1 MGLDMYLIASSYSNS
16 VRKGGVNFPKELEQ
30 FKEDFNY
37 CTNEYSIGYWR
48 KFNALHSFIVNEF
61 ADGEDNCQ
69 RIYLNEESIQKIL
82 KVLKEVKES
91 FKDAKIIKQEND
103 YIVYDNPMAKELLP
117 TQEGFFFGSTEYD
130 NYYLEDVDYSINL
143 FEKVLKLIEE
153 YDYDIY
159 YQASW

>member
-1 MGLDMYLIASSYSNS
+1 MGLDMYLIASSYSSS
-16 VRKGGVNFPKELEQ
+16 VRKGGVKFPKELEQ

-37 CTNEYSIGYWR
+37 CRKEYSIGYWR

-69 RIYLNEESIQKIL
+69 RIYLNDEDIEKIL
-82 KVLKEVKES
+82 NVLKEVKES
-91 FKDAKIIKQEND
+91 FKDAKIIKQEDN
-103 YIVYDNPMAKELLP
+103 YIVYENPTAKELLP

-130 NYYLEDVDYSINL
+130 NYYLEDIDYSINL